1 MEQWRLAALSFNMWG
16 ALSPVKEL
24 PPTITDTKKVDPE
37 PEKTTDRP
45 PTPKRSIGQAE
56 IESAYYKVRRKILRN
71 LKINHSDN
79 IFQLLIVRW
88 NIFRSS

>member
-24 PPTITDTKKVDPE
+24 PPPISETKKVDSE
-37 PEKTTDRP
+37 PEKKTDRP

-56 IESAYYKVRRKILRN
+56 IESAYYKVN
-71 LKINHSDN
+71 FTNCAN
-79 IFQLLIVRW
+79 T
-88 NIFRSS
+88 